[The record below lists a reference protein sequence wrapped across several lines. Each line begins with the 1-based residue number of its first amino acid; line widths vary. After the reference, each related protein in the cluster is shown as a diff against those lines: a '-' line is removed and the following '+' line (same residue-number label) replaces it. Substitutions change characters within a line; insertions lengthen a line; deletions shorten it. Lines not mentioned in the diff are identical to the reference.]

1 MESLLVQQ
9 IINGLIVGS
18 IYCLMAIGL
27 TMIFGVMKIS
37 NFAHGDFLMF
47 GAYLAIY
54 STMYVTG
61 WVGWIG
67 AMFVAAVGVGLL
79 GFIAE
84 AFLFRPLMKRN
95 SDIDVIMLSIGLS
108 IFLANGAH
116 LVFGATPKMLVDPF
130 QSGNVNLF
138 FFSTSLIRILSFLFA
153 ISAIIV
159 LQLFLTKTKVG
170 TAIRAVSQN
179 RNALHAHG
187 HRHELHLRPD
197 LYRRVRPG
205 GVERRSV
212 RNDFCVSPTMG
223 ALPTLKAFAITIM
236 GGMGS
241 IGAPFSADLFSA
253 LPRPWAQ
260 YISMDYKNASVS
272 SSSSSS
278 CSSCRKACSD
288 GGRAD
293 EE

>member
-54 STMYVTG
+54 STVYVTG

-67 AMFVAAVGVGLL
+67 AMFVAAVGVGIL

-84 AFLFRPLMKRN
+84 KFLFRPLMKRN

-130 QSGNVNLF
+130 QSENVNLF

-153 ISAIIV
+153 IFAIIV

-179 RNALHAHG
+179 RNASMLMGIDTSFIYGLTFIVGSVLAG
-187 HRHELHLRPD
+187 LS
-197 LYRRVRPG
+197 
-205 GVERRSV
+205 GVLSGTI
-212 RNDFCVSPTMG
+212 FAVSPTMG

-241 IGAPFSADLFSA
+241 IRGAIFGGFVLGIAEA
-253 LPRPWAQ
+253 LGGN
-260 YISMDYKNASVS
+260 YISMDYKNAIGFVIIIVILLVMPEGLFGR
-272 SSSSSS
+272 
-278 CSSCRKACSD
+278 RKS
-288 GGRAD
+288 
-293 EE
+293 

>member
-18 IYCLMAIGL
+18 IYCLMATGL

-47 GAYLAIY
+47 GSYLAIY
-54 STMYVTG
+54 TTVYLTG

-84 AFLFRPLMKRN
+84 RFLFRPLMKRN
-95 SDIDVIMLSIGLS
+95 SDIDIIMLSIGLS
-108 IFLANGAH
+108 ILLANGAH
-116 LVFGATPKMLVDPF
+116 LAFGATPKMLVDPF
-130 QSGNVNLF
+130 QSKNVNLF
-138 FFSTSLIRILSFLFA
+138 FFSTSLIRILSFLLA
-153 ISAIIV
+153 ILAIGV

-170 TAIRAVSQN
+170 TAIRATSQN
-179 RNALHAHG
+179 RNASMLMGIDTSFIYGLTFVVGSALAG
-187 HRHELHLRPD
+187 LS
-197 LYRRVRPG
+197 
-205 GVERRSV
+205 GVLSGTILA
-212 RNDFCVSPTMG
+212 VSPTMG

-241 IGAPFSADLFSA
+241 IRGAIYGGFILGVAEA
-253 LPRPWAQ
+253 LGGN
-260 YISMDYKNASVS
+260 YISMDYKNAIGFVIIIVILLVMPEGLFGR
-272 SSSSSS
+272 
-278 CSSCRKACSD
+278 RKK
-288 GGRAD
+288 
-293 EE
+293 